1 MNLINKNY
9 KNIFLTAFLLIL
21 LSAQQ
26 VIFAQ
31 DTLFNTTIAKITFS
45 GNDYYSSNQLQNMIV
60 SKSGGEFINE
70 QFSLD
75 IKNIISNYQRE
86 GYLNCSVNKIEKSFN
101 FDSTSV
107 SLSMNIV
114 EGQQILVGEIIFEG
128 NKAFSTEELKSAMY
142 TKTGSA
148 LDGVSLNRDI
158 DEILTKYEERGF
170 TFASIKVKEITP
182 YDDKGTQRLR
192 IVIGID
198 ENEKIKINDIVIE
211 GNTTTK
217 KKVILREIRLGDDN
231 IVTRENILDIRRTLE
246 NSGYFESVEQPKIYK
261 YKNSTVLLIKV
272 KEGNTNTFDGII
284 GYVPPAQNEDNG
296 YFTGLVNLSLK
307 NLFGTGRRMDAKWQK
322 DAASTQ
328 ELELRYLEPWVLGYP
343 VNANIGFLQRIQ
355 DSTYIRRNVNFKAD
369 ALITRTFTA
378 SLLGH
383 FERVI
388 PTLNDQQQSNYIYTV
403 FDSRIIS
410 TGVEIKF
417 DNRDYVY
424 NPSRGILYK
433 TSYLVGQ
440 KKIYNSS
447 NFPNLDI
454 PGDFTVQRGTVD
466 LDFYYSFFKRQTSL
480 ISLHGVEIRSPKFEN
495 ADFYRLGGSRTVRG
509 YREEQFLASR
519 AAWANFEIR
528 YSLTRK
534 TFASIFYDAGY
545 YKKPQDELTLSPEQ
559 KGFIFGY
566 GLGIRIETPL
576 GIFGV
581 SYALSKGDSMLE
593 GKVHFGLINDF

>member
-1 MNLINKNY
+1 MHIKNKY
-9 KNIFLTAFLLIL
+9 TLLTAFLLIL
-21 LSAQQ
+21 LSTQQ
-26 VIFAQ
+26 LIFAQ
-31 DTLFNTTIAKITFS
+31 DSLYTITIAKITFT
-45 GNDYYSSNQLQNMIV
+45 GNEYYSSNGLLNMIV
-60 SKSGGEFINE
+60 SKPGAEFIKE
-70 QFSLD
+70 QFELD
-75 IKNIISNYQRE
+75 IKNILSNYKNE

-101 FDSTSV
+101 YDSSSISIAV
-107 SLSMNIV
+107 NLN
-114 EGQQILVGEIIFEG
+114 EGQQVLIGKIVFSG
-128 NKAFSTEELKSAMY
+128 NKAFSSEELKDIMF
-142 TKTGSA
+142 TKTGKV
-148 LDGVSLNRDI
+148 LDAVTLSRDI
-158 DEILTKYEERGF
+158 DQILTNYEEKGF
-170 TFASIKVKEITP
+170 TFASINVKEITP
-182 YDDKGTQRLR
+182 YNDKGTQKLR
-192 IVIGID
+192 IIISIE
-198 ENEKIKINDIVIE
+198 ENEKIKIDDIVIE
-211 GNTTTK
+211 GNTTTN
-217 KKVILREIRLGDDN
+217 KKVILREIRLSDDN
-231 IVTRENILDIRRTLE
+231 IVTSENIIDIKRTLE
-246 NSGYFESVEQPKIYK
+246 NTGFFESVEQPKIYK

-272 KEGNTNTFDGII
+272 KEGNSNTFDGII

-328 ELELRYLEPWVLGYP
+328 ELELKYLEPWVLGYP

-355 DSTYIRRNVNFKAD
+355 DSTYIRRNVNLKAD
-369 ALITRTFTA
+369 ALITKKFTA

-388 PTLNDQQQSNYIYTV
+388 PTLSEEQQITYTYSV
-403 FDSRIIS
+403 FDSRLLS

-417 DNRDYVY
+417 DSRDYVY
-424 NPSRGILYK
+424 NPSRGVLYK

-440 KKIYNSS
+440 KKIYNASS
-447 NFPNLDI
+447 FPNLDV
-454 PGDFTVQRGTVD
+454 PGDFTVHRGTVD
-466 LDFYYSFFKRQTSL
+466 FDFYYSFFKRQTSL

-495 ADFYRLGGSRTVRG
+495 ADFFRLGGSKTIRG

-519 AAWANFEIR
+519 AAWVNFEIR

-534 TFASIFYDAGY
+534 TFASLFYDAGY
-545 YKKPQDELTLSPEQ
+545 YKKPQDELTLAPEQ

-581 SYALSKGDSMLE
+581 SYALGKGDSMLE